1 ASGIVLLF
9 LFWNR
14 TLAKRVKERTSEL
27 SRSHKL
33 LEDEVAERTKA
44 EELLRESRDYLK
56 NLTDSLADAVFSV
69 KMPERKIEW
78 ANDIFKVFGYE
89 PDECVGRTTE
99 FLYPSRNDFIAFG
112 DKLTQ
117 AIAEG
122 KDILHTEQ
130 ILIKKSGEVFQ
141 AEITLTIYR
150 KEGAVVSVTVIVRN
164 IADRKQKERQL
175 QEYQGRLKA
184 LAAQLTLVEEKERR
198 RIAADLHDQI
208 GQSLVL
214 ARMQIVSAK
223 KSATDAGLTAK
234 LDDISETL
242 REAVHDTRHLMF
254 ELSSPT
260 MHSIGLR
267 AAISEW
273 LEEEMG
279 KRYNLK
285 TKFIDNIDEGQT
297 KVLDENVRAILF
309 RNVRELLVNVVKHAQ
324 ASQVSILME
333 HTNDALKIVVQDD
346 GIGFDSRELSQTGG
360 ITGGFGLFSIE
371 ERMSDLGGV
380 LEIESQPGKG
390 CKAILTVP
398 LRSDDD
404 GVERN

>member
-1 ASGIVLLF
+1 
-9 LFWNR
+9 
-14 TLAKRVKERTSEL
+14 
-27 SRSHKL
+27 
-33 LEDEVAERTKA
+33 
-44 EELLRESRDYLK
+44 
-56 NLTDSLADAVFSV
+56 
-69 KMPERKIEW
+69 MPERKIEW

-89 PDECVGRTTE
+89 ADECVGRTTE

-273 LEEEMG
+273 LEE
-279 KRYNLK
+279 
-285 TKFIDNIDEGQT
+285 
-297 KVLDENVRAILF
+297 
-309 RNVRELLVNVVKHAQ
+309 
-324 ASQVSILME
+324 S
-333 HTNDALKIVVQDD
+333 
-346 GIGFDSRELSQTGG
+346 
-360 ITGGFGLFSIE
+360 
-371 ERMSDLGGV
+371 
-380 LEIESQPGKG
+380 
-390 CKAILTVP
+390 
-398 LRSDDD
+398 
-404 GVERN
+404 